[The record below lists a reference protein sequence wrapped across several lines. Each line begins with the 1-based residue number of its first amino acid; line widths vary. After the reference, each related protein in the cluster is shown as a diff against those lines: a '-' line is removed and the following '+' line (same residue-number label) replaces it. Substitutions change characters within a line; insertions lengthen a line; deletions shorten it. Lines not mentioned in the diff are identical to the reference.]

1 MGPFM
6 VEIVFCRVTR
16 RGRKKGKGM
25 NKAAKENCRNDGPM
39 QSFIPKDDV
48 IKVTLDLSDNGP
60 VFSAMD
66 EMMMKM
72 MDDEAAERKA
82 KGKGGKDSGAE
93 AKNSLKRL
101 MKSGIPGVEK
111 LFPGP
116 AEAAGPAGG
125 RPQ

>member
-16 RGRKKGKGM
+16 RGRKKGKGL
-25 NKAAKENCRNDGPM
+25 NKAAMEASKNNMSGP

-72 MDDEAAERKA
+72 MEDE
-82 KGKGGKDSGAE
+82 GSDF
-93 AKNSLKRL
+93 
-101 MKSGIPGVEK
+101 V
-111 LFPGP
+111 F
-116 AEAAGPAGG
+116 
-125 RPQ
+125 

>member
-16 RGRKKGKGM
+16 RGRKKGKGL
-25 NKAAKENCRNDGPM
+25 NKAAMEASKNNMSGP

-72 MDDEAAERKA
+72 MEDEGSDFVFLTFLSILSDFLTWEKTDA
-82 KGKGGKDSGAE
+82 KVGS
-93 AKNSLKRL
+93 AKSWAIAN
-101 MKSGIPGVEK
+101 K
-111 LFPGP
+111 L
-116 AEAAGPAGG
+116 
-125 RPQ
+125 

>member
-16 RGRKKGKGM
+16 RGRKKGKGL
-25 NKAAKENCRNDGPM
+25 NKAAMDASRNNTSGP

-72 MDDEAAERKA
+72 MEDE
-82 KGKGGKDSGAE
+82 GSDFVFLTFLSIL
-93 AKNSLKRL
+93 SDFL
-101 MKSGIPGVEK
+101 S
-111 LFPGP
+111 
-116 AEAAGPAGG
+116 
-125 RPQ
+125 